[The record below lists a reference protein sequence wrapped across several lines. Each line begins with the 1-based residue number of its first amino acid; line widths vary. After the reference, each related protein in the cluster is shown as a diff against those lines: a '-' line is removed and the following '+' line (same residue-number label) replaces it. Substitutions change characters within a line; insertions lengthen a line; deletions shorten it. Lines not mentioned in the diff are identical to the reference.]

1 LNSKGQTFMPDFLA
15 SLLVFTIIL
24 SVFLYSWD
32 AVIANQDKFSQ
43 GERIMSEAEHTTTF
57 LVSTPGYPENWN
69 STNVDIPGFAES
81 ENVLDTEKIEE
92 FGELGYQEQRRL
104 LHAYHYRLVF
114 KDREGEIIETEERE
128 LDFGLEP
135 EQNANTVVPVTRTV
149 LLDFGNRVEEAE
161 MRYIVWL

>member
-1 LNSKGQTFMPDFLA
+1 MPDFLA

-24 SVFLYSWD
+24 SVFLFSWD
-32 AVIANQDKFSQ
+32 SVIANQDKFGQ
-43 GERIMSEAEHTTTF
+43 GESIRAEAEHTTTF
-57 LVSTPGYPENWN
+57 LVSTPGYPDDWN

-92 FGELGYQEQRRL
+92 FGELDYQEQRGL
-104 LHAYHYRLVF
+104 LLAYHYRLVF
-114 KDREGEIIETEERE
+114 EDSEGEVIETEERE

-135 EQNANTVVPVTRTV
+135 EQESSTVVPVTRTV

-161 MRYIVWL
+161 MRYVVWL